1 MTNQDII
8 LLIIHELIEGKNIPL
23 VTADTVID
31 KLQLDSLD
39 ILDLQ
44 MQIEKRLNYSISINK
59 LIECQKVQ
67 DLIDSLEIKN

>member
-1 MTNQDII
+1 VTNQDII